1 MGYGRGM
8 DSISLGDATR
18 DLGALIDRVVAERTP
33 VAIERDDGVGVVM
46 VAAGDWAAIEEMIW

>member
-1 MGYGRGM
+1 M